1 MWKTVISSSS
11 IMSLALFGDSLIYA
25 ILPVYAETFGLTFA
39 MVGVLLSI
47 NRFVRVFTYGIIN
60 NLINKFGKR
69 NMCILAA
76 VLATLSTA
84 TYGLSLGFISL
95 FCARIIWGIA
105 YSILV
110 LSTLFY
116 AVENKKRAGTKVGIS
131 QSIQRIGSIIS
142 LLVGTWYVTYVG
154 PEMIFIIMAIPTSLG
169 VFIAFSLPKD
179 KVNVSNVRNNKLQL
193 RRPNSFECLYFLQG
207 YGVDGLFAITIT
219 LMLAEKTELSLAI
232 LGGGA
237 LLALRHLGE
246 AISSPVFGT
255 IADYIGA
262 RRIFILSS
270 TLVILGFLLISIGMI
285 ITGAFIL
292 LIFRGAMASLGP
304 TLIAQTIT
312 SEQKMKNS
320 LSKMQT
326 YRDLGAA
333 IGPIITG
340 LTLSHLIPETQHLIL
355 GIIFAVFFLFFLRSN
370 TYIANLKLT
379 K

>member
-1 MWKTVISSSS
+1 
-11 IMSLALFGDSLIYA
+11 
-25 ILPVYAETFGLTFA
+25 
-39 MVGVLLSI
+39 
-47 NRFVRVFTYGIIN
+47 
-60 NLINKFGKR
+60 
-69 NMCILAA
+69 MCILAA

-179 KVNVSNVRNNKLQL
+179 KVNVSNVWNNKLQL

-237 LLALRHLGE
+237 LLALRNLGE
-246 AISSPVFGT
+246 ALKSPVLCT
-255 IADYIGA
+255 IAD
-262 RRIFILSS
+262 
-270 TLVILGFLLISIGMI
+270 
-285 ITGAFIL
+285 
-292 LIFRGAMASLGP
+292 
-304 TLIAQTIT
+304 
-312 SEQKMKNS
+312 
-320 LSKMQT
+320 
-326 YRDLGAA
+326 
-333 IGPIITG
+333 
-340 LTLSHLIPETQHLIL
+340 
-355 GIIFAVFFLFFLRSN
+355 
-370 TYIANLKLT
+370 
-379 K
+379 